1 MRLTFLSSALCYL
14 FILNSSCATLSMVTG
29 IGFKKPVVKIT
40 GVSIGKFN
48 LTEIPV
54 QLEVEISNSNSYD
67 IQLQNIEYNLQDL
80 QQNSIA
86 TGSLRERISLKPN
99 SKQIISTKISIKPAA
114 LLKSAQH
121 LMSTGIKDF
130 DKNFKIVSSA
140 EIITFVGAVKIEN
153 KT

>member
-48 LTEIPV
+48 LTEIPI
-54 QLEVEISNSNSYD
+54 QLELEVSNANSYD
-67 IQLQNIEYNLQDL
+67 IQLQNIEYKLQDL

-86 TGSLRERISLKPN
+86 TGSFREQILLKPN
-99 SKQIISTKISIKPAA
+99 SKQIIATRISVKPAA

-121 LMSTGIKDF
+121 LMNTGIKDF
-130 DKNFKIVSSA
+130 DKNFKIESRA
-140 EIITFVGAVKIEN
+140 EIITFLGAVKIEN